1 MANLKKEDILHIITT
16 LTLGL
21 SDSAKVE
28 LMTMLYYDLDAYHK
42 DEFLRET
49 DNA

>member
-1 MANLKKEDILHIITT
+1 MKKEDIFEMMTILFN
-16 LTLGL
+16 GL
-21 SDSAKVE
+21 SNSAKVE
-28 LMTMLYYDLDAYHK
+28 IMSMFYYDLDDYHK